1 MYTKA
6 VTRSVLQKKTVLKNF
21 SIFTEKN
28 LCCSPFLN
36 RAAGPQTCNFIKN
49 RLQHRYFP
57 VNIAKFLRTSILENI
72 CERLLLYI
80 VLSYFIIKYNF
91 IIITYLILNLS
102 KVFSQ
107 NIYFGDCSSFRGLKI
122 DAGFKYHISVF
133 LSFTEIE
140 RISKLNFCKNLL
152 KLVGFL
158 NAFKATLTPTM
169 LIPAGIYLFEVN
181 NGSTIKICEIFSN
194 LIIKTRSHW

>member
-1 MYTKA
+1 M
-6 VTRSVLQKKTVLKNF
+6 
-21 SIFTEKN
+21 
-28 LCCSPFLN
+28 
-36 RAAGPQTCNFIKN
+36 
-49 RLQHRYFP
+49 
-57 VNIAKFLRTSILENI
+57 ENI
-72 CERLLLYI
+72 WERLLLYI
-80 VLSYFIIKYNF
+80 VISYFIIIYNF
-91 IIITYLILNLS
+91 VIITYLTLNLS
-102 KVFSQ
+102 KVFSE

-140 RISKLNFCKNLL
+140 RISKLNFRKNLL

-194 LIIKTRSHW
+194 LIIKTRSHWWMRSHWCLCCQLWIDFTHCYGVFIVDFGQVNVNHLK

>member
-1 MYTKA
+1 M
-6 VTRSVLQKKTVLKNF
+6 
-21 SIFTEKN
+21 
-28 LCCSPFLN
+28 
-36 RAAGPQTCNFIKN
+36 
-49 RLQHRYFP
+49 
-57 VNIAKFLRTSILENI
+57 ENI
-72 CERLLLYI
+72 WGRLLLYI
-80 VLSYFIIKYNF
+80 VISYFIIIYNF
-91 IIITYLILNLS
+91 VIITYLTLNLS
-102 KVFSQ
+102 KVFSE

-194 LIIKTRSHW
+194 LITKTRSHW